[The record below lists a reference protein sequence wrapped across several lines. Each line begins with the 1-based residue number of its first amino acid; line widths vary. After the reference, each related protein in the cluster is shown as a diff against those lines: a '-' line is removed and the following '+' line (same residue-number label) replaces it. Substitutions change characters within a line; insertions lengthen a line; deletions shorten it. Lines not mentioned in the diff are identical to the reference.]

1 MSDQATAVEAS
12 PLDRMM
18 QFVENDAIGGDIP
31 EDEEQEETLQAEG
44 EEPEVEEEPVEE
56 PLEEITHNGELKK
69 LTKTELKEL
78 AQKGFDYTSKT
89 QQIAEERKVLEDQK
103 RYTAEQA
110 QFQNSFIAQIAEAKA
125 IESQLAQFKQ
135 VNWQQLAS
143 DDPMQYLSLNQT
155 HQDLKEQYN
164 AKVNEINE
172 LHGKA
177 KQAHSQQK
185 AELLQREAQAMMQA
199 IPEWKDSAKASAEMS
214 EMKQYLAKSGFGQ
227 QEVEAIF
234 DHRQVAVARK
244 AMLYDKMMA
253 TGQKKVQAAPP
264 AARPGGKQQ
273 TQNSSQNTEL
283 RQRLRKTGSGD
294 YAAKLIEN
302 MI

>member
-1 MSDQATAVEAS
+1 MNDQATAVETS

-18 QFVENDAIGGDIP
+18 SFVENDEIGGKIP
-31 EDEEQEETLQAEG
+31 DDEEQDETLQAE
-44 EEPEVEEEPVEE
+44 EQPQVEDDAVEE

-89 QQIAEERKVLEDQK
+89 QQIAEERKHLEDQK
-103 RYTAEQA
+103 RYASEQS

-135 VNWQQLAS
+135 VNWQQLAA

-164 AKVNEINE
+164 SKVNEINE

-177 KQAHSQQK
+177 QQTHSQQK

-227 QEVEAIF
+227 HEVEAIF
-234 DHRQVAVARK
+234 DHRQVTVARK
-244 AMLYDKMMA
+244 AMLYDKLMT

-273 TQNSSQNTEL
+273 PQNAQHNEL
-283 RQRLRKTGSGD
+283 RQRLKKTGSGD
-294 YAAKLIEN
+294 FAAKLIEN